1 MNETKSSAVKSE
13 NQGISPQDPTSVMPG
28 IESSSE
34 RKEISLFPHSRPFAL
49 AEIKPKSDANSS
61 RLEQSK
67 LKSLMDEVELE
78 IQIQLGNT
86 TMKLD
91 EFLHLRNGAVITLN
105 QGVTEPVDILANS
118 KLIARGEVVLIDE
131 QICVRVTEIVG
142 I

>member
-1 MNETKSSAVKSE
+1 
-13 NQGISPQDPTSVMPG
+13 
-28 IESSSE
+28 
-34 RKEISLFPHSRPFAL
+34 
-49 AEIKPKSDANSS
+49 
-61 RLEQSK
+61 
-67 LKSLMDEVELE
+67 MDEVELE

-118 KLIARGEVVLIDE
+118 KLIARGEVLLIDD
-131 QICVRVTEIVG
+131 QICVRVTEILG